1 YALVDASLVYT
12 APDDRWSIGLYG
24 KNLLDKEYKTSGY
37 SFIAGNATTGAPTLG
52 GTGLPVASLGREGTL
67 TAFYGNPRQVF
78 LTAGVKF

>member
-1 YALVDASLVYT
+1 LVDASLVYT

-37 SFIAGNATTGAPTLG
+37 SFIAGNATTGVPILG